1 MKTDPASHPSHHHHR
16 KRLFDRFST
25 AVTRATGSSYAF
37 LIAFGIVA
45 IWAATGPIF
54 DYSNSWQLVINT
66 GTTIITFLMVFV
78 IQQSQNKDTLAIQLK
93 LNELIASDSAAN
105 NRLVDIEDL
114 SPEEL
119 AVLKKFYVKLARLAE
134 TDDDVHASH
143 SLDEAEDRHQGK
155 LAVVGKAR
163 TYGPPDDDDDDQ
175 GDGGDEP
182 ERQASGA
189 GTPEA
194 QAGPTDDAAP
204 AA

>member
-1 MKTDPASHPSHHHHR
+1 MKSDPAPHPSHTHR

-25 AVTRATGSSYAF
+25 AVTRATGSAYAF
-37 LIAFGIVA
+37 LIAFGIVV

-54 DYSNSWQLVINT
+54 AFSNTWQLVINT

-155 LAVVGKAR
+155 LAVADKAR
-163 TYGPPDDDDDDQ
+163 TYAQPDDEDDD
-175 GDGGDEP
+175 GG
-182 ERQASGA
+182 GA
-189 GTPEA
+189 
-194 QAGPTDDAAP
+194 D
-204 AA
+204 